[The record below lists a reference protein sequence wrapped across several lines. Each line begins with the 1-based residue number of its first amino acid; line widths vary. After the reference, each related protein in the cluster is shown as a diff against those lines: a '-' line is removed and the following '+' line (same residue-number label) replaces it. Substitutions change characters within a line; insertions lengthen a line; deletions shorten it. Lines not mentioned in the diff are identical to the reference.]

1 MFSFGTDAASRG
13 LSLCTFFPMT
23 FAGLLSPPGW
33 KKPDAATADQF
44 ELPPPLPWEE
54 HFDASESDED
64 ESLSSYTAP
73 SSPPWSHVVPN
84 NENAEYEEEEGE
96 EEESERSR
104 RQKKKFTNEPT
115 VLRNKAVERVITG
128 TQPVRRRSPRNL
140 ERKMYN
146 YSRNT
151 TARREVNVKETTASI
166 REKRQMESRRR
177 VEAVAKNAELR
188 AKKTRLLRSRVA
200 TADEEKDENINDYGP
215 SVTHVV
221 GNFERKRRHVDETRW
236 TLAEN
241 KQYITGTQPRKPS
254 KEFVAERSRTMAVT
268 KRNQKRVTS
277 TRKYYGFGSTY
288 TSPPKRARSKIQKRR
303 RGDDFEE
310 EEEEDE
316 EFQHWPPRTTATS
329 SPHLQT
335 ASRAKG
341 RAAMEAAKKEAAE
354 RRKANNTVKIFNR
367 PIGVARKQTTTTTN
381 DNINN
386 AVANTSN
393 DSGWEQDPNF
403 DVFEFTPESIE
414 FGYGSRQSNMN
425 AAKTPKSNAQKLGAS
440 TYPEPFQLA
449 TEKRAII
456 NRRQFLKD
464 RRAELERETYAL
476 SNKKGT
482 ATKRRVVAK
491 TPRRTQAERT
501 KAPAPIA
508 LDSSDELIVDVTGR
522 ACTTPKPFKLQGA
535 ALSERRKNVEK
546 REREQQ
552 HVMNTPKIQ
561 KSTGL
566 NKKHVSARKGPIRGS
581 RAEDRAVFAEINME
595 NDTNRT
601 AAGARTGTKKESQN
615 LLKSALKAPGTTG
628 RKRRAVTFNK

>member
-1 MFSFGTDAASRG
+1 
-13 LSLCTFFPMT
+13 
-23 FAGLLSPPGW
+23 
-33 KKPDAATADQF
+33 
-44 ELPPPLPWEE
+44 
-54 HFDASESDED
+54 
-64 ESLSSYTAP
+64 
-73 SSPPWSHVVPN
+73 
-84 NENAEYEEEEGE
+84 
-96 EEESERSR
+96 
-104 RQKKKFTNEPT
+104 
-115 VLRNKAVERVITG
+115 
-128 TQPVRRRSPRNL
+128 
-140 ERKMYN
+140 MYN

-151 TARREVNVKETTASI
+151 TAKREVNVKETTASI

-310 EEEEDE
+310 EEEEEEE

-354 RRKANNTVKIFNR
+354 RRKANNTVKFFNR

-464 RRAELERETYAL
+464 RRAEQERETYAL

-482 ATKRRVVAK
+482 ATKRRVVTK

-581 RAEDRAVFAEINME
+581 RAEDRAVFAEINRE

>member
-1 MFSFGTDAASRG
+1 
-13 LSLCTFFPMT
+13 MT

-33 KKPDAATADQF
+33 KKPDAATADRF

-64 ESLSSYTAP
+64 ESLSSYTPP

-254 KEFVAERSRTMAVT
+254 KEFVAEKSRTMAVT

-310 EEEEDE
+310 EE
-316 EFQHWPPRTTATS
+316 FQHWSPRTTATS

-367 PIGVARKQTTTTTN
+367 PIGVARKQTTTTN

-581 RAEDRAVFAEINME
+581 RAEDRAVFAEINRE